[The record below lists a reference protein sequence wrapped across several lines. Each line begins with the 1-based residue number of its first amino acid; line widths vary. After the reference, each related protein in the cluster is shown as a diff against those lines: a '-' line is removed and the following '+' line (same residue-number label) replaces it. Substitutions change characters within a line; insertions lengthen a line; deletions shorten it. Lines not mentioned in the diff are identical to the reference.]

1 MYLNKVFNG
10 EGAEYNL
17 DSDKIGEL
25 TELSTEHKNNLI
37 EAINEID
44 GRVPKATIENEGY
57 FVRVVEGKLTVVPVS
72 VENWLFALKNGTTAE
87 KKVVVLI

>member
-25 TELSTEHKNNLI
+25 TGLSTEHKNNLI

-44 GRVPKATIENEGY
+44 GRVPKATIEDEGY
-57 FVRVVEGKLTVVPVS
+57 FVRVVEGKLTVVPAS
-72 VENWLFALKNGTTAE
+72 VENWSFALKDGTTAE

>member
-57 FVRVVEGKLTVVPVS
+57 FVRVIDGKLAAVPASIEDWHFTLKDDTTVV
-72 VENWLFALKNGTTAE
+72 
-87 KKVVVLI
+87 KKVVVLT